1 MSTSGER
8 WSSTAA
14 TARGSSH
21 MQTGAPNQDAHA
33 VTAVVGDDSRWV
45 AAVADGHGGSRYI
58 RSDRGSR
65 LAVDLA
71 VRLGLELVAA
81 RGRSAADAA
90 QELPARLL
98 PAWRSAVLDD
108 IARRPFTEDERD
120 ALGVDPDL
128 DPLTSYGA
136 TLVVAIVRD
145 GAVGLCQIGDGDVV
159 VRVGAD
165 VLLPVPGDDRLVGNE
180 TTSLCMPSAGSDFR
194 TAALP
199 DADLVLLSSDGY
211 GNSFADRRW
220 APKVVNDLSR
230 ILDEESLATIEA
242 LLPEWVA
249 ESAKVGGDDVTV
261 ILLVRGVTATSAAA
275 PSAAAPS
282 TAAPSDPAQRQGRR
296 IVGGAG
302 VIAAVVVAATMLGLR
317 SAGSSQ
323 SPLPATGATPAS
335 VVATS
340 STASS
345 GTRSKSPAPSSST
358 RTSATPT
365 ASSPSVRQVSTSAST
380 SGKTTA
386 GGTSRSASPRVSSS
400 SAVAQARPTNSPTS
414 FAPGHA
420 ITGGTA

>member
-1 MSTSGER
+1 MSPSDER

-21 MQTGAPNQDAHA
+21 TQTGAPNQDAHA
-33 VTAVVGDDSRWV
+33 VTAVAGDDSRWV

-159 VRVGAD
+159 VQVGAD

-180 TTSLCMPSAGSDFR
+180 TTSLCMPSAASDFR
-194 TAALP
+194 TASLP
-199 DADLVLLSSDGY
+199 EADLVLLCSDGY

-220 APKVVNDLSR
+220 GRQVVHDLSR
-230 ILDEESLATIEA
+230 TLDEEGLPTIEA
-242 LLPEWVA
+242 LLPAWVA

-261 ILLVRGVTATSAAA
+261 ILLVRGVTATVAAA
-275 PSAAAPS
+275 PSH
-282 TAAPSDPAQRQGRR
+282 PAQRHGRR

-302 VIAAVVVAATMLGLR
+302 VIAAAVVAATLLGLR

-323 SPLPATGATPAS
+323 SPLPTTGATPAS
-335 VVATS
+335 VIATSSAKPS

-345 GTRSKSPAPSSST
+345 GTRSTSPTPSSST

-365 ASSPSVRQVSTSAST
+365 VPASSGRQVSTSAST

-386 GGTSRSASPRVSSS
+386 GGTSRSASLRASSS
-400 SAVAQARPTNSPTS
+400 SAVARAGPTNSPTS